1 MRPHHST
8 QKPKQ
13 NAEGTQDDPSEEI
26 PQLELGL
33 EKETTRLA
41 SEVGN
46 PAFMID
52 EVFNVVAFANGA
64 RRILGAP
71 HAKAFSLSDCGSLT
85 SDQIASLSDNVR
97 ALLISDNRDEERYL
111 RLPLEIEGE
120 KRVFCVTLQKDE
132 LESGDPC
139 VRGIAEAILPQSA
152 AQSTSEIARDP
163 EASSLGWTLDIDSK
177 AFEYFGKEVSKE
189 TGLVSLSEWLACVI
203 ENDRQ
208 NVAEA
213 FYRLLDR
220 ETSTE
225 RIQYRMTLPN
235 GAIRWVSTL
244 ARHAPEVGQTA
255 PSTIIGMH
263 SFDQD
268 NRSLVEDLQLFSH
281 LARKVQLSILVYDQQ
296 GNISWCNNA
305 FTEITGYQL
314 DEIVGRDPHV
324 LLRGPMTEVETV
336 NHMRER
342 ISKGKGF
349 HAELVQYKKNGA
361 PYWVSIDGNPL
372 VDENGVSTRF
382 ISFQTDI
389 SESKKAQSAILRNE
403 IKFRSLF
410 DNSIDALLLISPRD
424 GVIIEANSSA
434 IQLLDT
440 DRLVG
445 QRLEEIFP
453 ENQDFRIEHLNELID
468 AQEGSRRESGE
479 FITAKGQVRPV
490 EMTVSRTPIGESIAL
505 FVTLRDISEKRLL
518 EEQLR
523 HTQRMEAVGRL
534 AGGIAHDFNNLLAGQ
549 RGFSELLCNSRDLS
563 KRDHVYA
570 NEILKI
576 TDRAS
581 KLTSRLL
588 SFSRGKSE
596 KPVVANLNDTISN
609 MMPMLSRILKTDVRF
624 TSQLDPNLCNV
635 KVDTNQ
641 IDQVIMNLVVNGQEA
656 ITSNEGIV
664 DLKTSMVELDGSE
677 IFITGKS
684 DPGRYAKVAVRDNG
698 QGIHHE
704 VLEKIFEPF
713 FTTKKGA
720 GTGLGL
726 SIVYGIIQSNGGH
739 LMVDSVI
746 GSGTEFAFYFP
757 EVLEEVEQED
767 SPDLREQMPSASTSD
782 EGEAPTILVA
792 EDQEQVREILELGLG
807 QSGYNLIIAQDG
819 QEAIDKGTNHRG
831 KIDLL
836 LTDSIMPKAS
846 GCSVINHM
854 RSAYPDIKVVLM
866 SGLPQQESEE
876 CRGIEVDAYVDKP
889 FSIRKLL
896 ELINELVA
904 APHQ

>member
-1 MRPHHST
+1 MRPRNST
-8 QKPKQ
+8 KTPSQK
-13 NAEGTQDDPSEEI
+13 AEGKQDEDLEGD

-33 EKETTRLA
+33 RAEIAKLKST
-41 SEVGN
+41 SGN
-46 PAFMID
+46 PVFLVD
-52 EVFNVVAFANGA
+52 ELFNVVAFANGA

-71 HAKAFSLSDCGSLT
+71 HAHTFPLEECDALT
-85 SDQIASLSDNVR
+85 GEQTTRLNGQVR
-97 ALLISDNRDEERYL
+97 ALLISDNPQEEHYL
-111 RLPLEIEGE
+111 RLELEIEKE
-120 KRVFCVTLQKDE
+120 IRVFCFTLKKDQ
-132 LESGDPC
+132 LASGEAC
-139 VRGIAEAILPQSA
+139 ICCTAEALIPQTA
-152 AQSTSEIARDP
+152 AQATSQLTREP
-163 EASSLGWTLDIDSK
+163 EAASLAWSLDSDSK
-177 AFEYFGKEVSKE
+177 SFEYVGSAISQEI
-189 TGLVSLSEWLACVI
+189 GLVSLAEWLACVV
-203 ENDRQ
+203 ESERQ
-208 NVAEA
+208 DVAAA
-213 FYRLLDR
+213 FYRLLDG
-220 ETSTE
+220 ESAAE
-225 RIQYRMTLPN
+225 RVQYRVTLPN
-235 GAIRWVSTL
+235 GATRYVSTI
-244 ARHAPEVGQTA
+244 ARSAPNSA
-255 PSTIIGMH
+255 NKLPSCVIGMH
-263 SFDQD
+263 YFERD
-268 NRSLVEDLQLFSH
+268 NQSLVEDLKLFSH

-296 GNISWCNNA
+296 GYISWCNNA
-305 FTEITGYQL
+305 FTESTGYTL
-314 DEIVGRDPHV
+314 DEIVGKDPNT
-324 LLRGPMTEVETV
+324 LLRGPMTEVETL
-336 NHMRER
+336 NHMRDR
-342 ISKGKGF
+342 ISKGKAF
-349 HAELVQYKKNGA
+349 HSELVQYKKNGA

-372 VDENGVSTRF
+372 VDENGQTTRF

-389 SESKKAQSAILRNE
+389 TESKKTQSAILRNE

-453 ENQDFRIEHLNELID
+453 ENKDFRIEHLNELID
-468 AQEGSRRESGE
+468 SADGSRRESGE
-479 FITAKGQVRPV
+479 FITANGQVRPV

-563 KRDHVYA
+563 KKDHVYA

-609 MMPMLSRILKTDVRF
+609 MMPMLSRILKTDVKF
-624 TSQLDPNLCNV
+624 TSQLDPNLSNV

-656 ITSNEGIV
+656 ITSHEGV
-664 DLKTSMVELDGSE
+664 VTLKTNMIELDGSE
-677 IFITGKS
+677 LFITGKCE
-684 DPGRYAKVAVRDNG
+684 PGRYVKVAVRDNG

-746 GSGTEFAFYFP
+746 DSGTEFAFYFP
-757 EVLEEVEQED
+757 EVLEKVEQEETM
-767 SPDLREQMPSASTSD
+767 DLRERMPSASASE
-782 EGEAPTILVA
+782 EGRVPTILVA

-807 QSGYNLIIAQDG
+807 QSGYNLIIAKDG
-819 QEAIDKGTNHRG
+819 REAIDMGTGHPG
-831 KIDLL
+831 EIDLL
-836 LTDSIMPKAS
+836 LTDSIMPGAS
-846 GCSVINHM
+846 GCNVIKEM
-854 RSAYPDIKVVLM
+854 RSKYPGIKVVLM

-876 CRGIEVDAYVDKP
+876 CREIEVDAYVDKP

-896 ELINELVA
+896 ELIQELVA
-904 APHQ
+904 VPS